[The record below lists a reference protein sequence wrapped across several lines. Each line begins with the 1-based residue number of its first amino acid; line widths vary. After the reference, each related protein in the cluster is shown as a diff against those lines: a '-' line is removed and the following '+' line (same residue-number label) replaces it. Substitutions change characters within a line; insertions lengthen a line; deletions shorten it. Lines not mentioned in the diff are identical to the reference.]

1 MTWKAFKIDFKKHF
15 TQAFATFVAGLFIGI
30 IVSSFRFMRTQEVQG
45 DQLDRVIE
53 KVDTMNVNIIDYMA
67 ISRKIDS
74 VNYHVNETSEA
85 LKDNQSDMK
94 YIKES
99 LTDIK
104 QDIRDLR
111 YKK

>member
-15 TQAFATFVAGLFIGI
+15 TQAFATFVAGLFLGI
-30 IVSSFRFMRTQEVQG
+30 IVSSFKFMKTQETQG
-45 DQLDRVIE
+45 YQLEQVIQ
-53 KVDTMNVNIIDYMA
+53 KVDTMNTNIIDY
-67 ISRKIDS
+67 ITLSQKIDTVDYKVDIS
-74 VNYHVNETSEA
+74 LETAKNNE
-85 LKDNQSDMK
+85 NDMK